1 MGKRPLPQSLTGNR
15 ISFLR
20 AQLSTSTWML
30 LGALVQC
37 AILAGSNSK
46 QAAVF
51 PAFLYTAFLGLRTL
65 LSISTYK
72 PGQNGELMEKATADF
87 SKDRLSDGT
96 VCVLMLGFKYDK

>member
-1 MGKRPLPQSLTGNR
+1 MGKRPRAQAVAGNP
-15 ISFLR
+15 ISILR

-46 QAAVF
+46 QAAVL
-51 PAFLYTAFLGLRTL
+51 PAILYTAFLGLRTL

-72 PGQNGELMEKATADF
+72 PGQNGETIGKATADF

-96 VCVLMLGFKYDK
+96 VCVLLLGFKYDK